1 VKRRREKI
9 GLLDLIALVADK
21 DMLFAL
27 EGLLARQPDLETHTI
42 RSKVLPHPDHD
53 PGVLNRC
60 HEFLRPYIR
69 LARYALVLFDREGCG
84 RLDSRDDLEEL
95 VESRLAQNGWVNR
108 CAAVAIDPV
117 LEVWFWGDP
126 LEVRQALGWN
136 QDAALL
142 NEWLLRRGYLRPG
155 QKKPHRPK
163 DAVRDAWRL
172 ANIKPSSSH
181 FGSFART
188 VNFRGCTDLA
198 FGKLRRVLREWFPLE
213 NSREEA

>member
-1 VKRRREKI
+1 VE
-9 GLLDLIALVADK
+9 LLDLIALVADK

-27 EGLLARQPDLETHTI
+27 EGLLAREPDLEIHTI
-42 RSKVLPHPDHD
+42 RSEVRPHPDHD

-69 LARYALVLFDREGCG
+69 LARYALAVFDCNGRG
-84 RLDSRDDLEEL
+84 RLGSRRDLEEL
-95 VESRLAQNGWVNR
+95 VELRLAQNGWRDR
-108 CAAVAIDPV
+108 CAAVAIDPE
-117 LEVWFWGDP
+117 LEVWFWSDSP
-126 LEVRQALGWN
+126 EVRQALGWD

-142 NEWLLRRGYLRPG
+142 NEWLLRKGYVGPG

-181 FGSFART
+181 FGDLARI
-188 VNFRGCTDLA
+188 VDFRSCTDPA
-198 FGKLRRVLREWFPLE
+198 FGKLRRVLRQWFPLE
-213 NSREEA
+213 NSGEKPNP